1 MTVIGCDKRHR
12 HAGLIRLRNNA
23 WSVFAE
29 AYDADARDFG
39 VSTPHFSLAAYFHW
53 NIHFDDPMRVTAS
66 LLLEPACNAM
76 QESAG
81 ASELIELGYPVS
93 SPSEVEL
100 VGDLDSA
107 SASLHGFH
115 RIGKKIKPIWSKMAP
130 NWMLDPMG
138 NHPRQFHLR
147 GALQGALSGG

>member
-1 MTVIGCDKRHR
+1 MYGAYHVLIKYVNSHHDIYIANCEQLLIGP
-12 HAGLIRLRNNA
+12 RNKA

-39 VSTPHFSLAAYFHW
+39 VSTPHFSVAAWIHW

-66 LLLEPACNAM
+66 LLPEPACNAM
-76 QESAG
+76 QELVC

-107 SASLHGFH
+107 SASWHQNQTEF
-115 RIGKKIKPIWSKMAP
+115 AQ
-130 NWMLDPMG
+130 N
-138 NHPRQFHLR
+138 
-147 GALQGALSGG
+147 